1 MTTGRRIRI
10 GEQVIEYSLRRSKRR
25 KKTVGIRIA
34 PGIVEV
40 AAPHRTAIREIEEIL
55 KKRENWILEKLESAS
70 RQPSPPRLVTGESI
84 PLMGKELTLV
94 VKAAEVRKVS
104 AYSVDDRLE
113 VLVPK
118 ETSPDDS
125 HERVRTALAGWYRS
139 QIAKFLEQRVSYWL
153 PIMGRTETPKVLV
166 REQRARWGS
175 CSSDGTLRFS
185 WRLAM
190 VEPGLI
196 DSVVVHELAHLE
208 VMNHSPAFWQV
219 VIRVMPDARE
229 RRKRLNEAGRWL
241 PL

>member
-40 AAPHRTAIREIEEIL
+40 AAPHRTAIREIEGIL
-55 KKRENWILEKLESAS
+55 KERGNWILEKLESAS
-70 RQPSPPRLVTGESI
+70 REPSPPSLVTGESI

-94 VKAAEVRKVS
+94 VRAAEVRKVS
-104 AYSVDDRLE
+104 ASSVDDRLE

-118 ETSPDDS
+118 EISPD
-125 HERVRTALAGWYRS
+125 ERQELVRTAVAGWYRS
-139 QIAKFLEQRVSYWL
+139 QISEFLKKRVSYWL

-190 VEPGLI
+190 VEPDLI